1 MASPFLHTI
10 HVYGFAF
17 LALLAAW
24 VIAGVG
30 RWVWL
35 CLPRSGQKLML
46 SAAGY
51 LVLVFFAVVFITP
64 FLWMLSTSLKVDSQ
78 IFSTR
83 VQWLPT
89 IPTVQ
94 ENVVDSNGLAK
105 EDYVPIKTLQDG
117 GRTVRVAVLEELEGE
132 KSRVRLLDTAPSSQ
146 PAGAARSDERIVAS
160 SQLHDMH
167 ALAPQWH
174 NYKDALQAFPFALY
188 TLNTLILCVATMIGT
203 VLSAALPAYGFS
215 RLRWKGRD
223 TLFFVLIATI
233 MLPPQVTML
242 PVFLIFR
249 ALGWTGTMLPLTVP
263 AFFGSA
269 FYIFLLRQF
278 FMTIPQELSDAARI
292 DGCNEAGILF
302 RILAPIAKPALTT
315 VALLSFTA
323 AWMDFTGPLIYLHD
337 ERTYTLAVG
346 LLAFLGRHS
355 GDWNLLMAAATVM
368 TLPMLL
374 LFFFAQRTYIQGI
387 ALTGLKG

>member
-1 MASPFLHTI
+1 MVLPFFHTLRA
-10 HVYGFAF
+10 YGFAA
-17 LALLAAW
+17 LALLITW
-24 VIAGVG
+24 VVAGVG
-30 RWVWL
+30 RRLWL
-35 CLPRSGQKLML
+35 LLPRRGQRQML
-46 SAAGY
+46 AASGY
-51 LVLVFFAVVFITP
+51 LALLLFAVVFIAP
-64 FLWMLSTSLKVDSQ
+64 FLWMISTSLKVDTQ
-78 IFSTR
+78 IFTTS
-83 VQWLPT
+83 VHWLPT
-89 IPTVQ
+89 VPTSKQ
-94 ENVVDSNGLAK
+94 TVVDSNGLAK
-105 EDYVPIKTLQDG
+105 ESYVPIKSFQEG
-117 GRTVRVAVLEELEGE
+117 GRTVRAAVLEELEEG
-132 KSRVRLLDTAPSSQ
+132 KSRVRLLDGPGRGQ
-146 PAGAARSDERIVAS
+146 VRIVPNA
-160 SQLHDMH
+160 QLS
-167 ALAPQWH
+167 ALRSLAPQWH
-174 NYKDALQAFPFALY
+174 NYADALQAFPFMRYLC
-188 TLNTLILCVATMIGT
+188 NTLILCVVTMIGT

-223 TLFFVLIATI
+223 TLFFILVATI

-278 FMTIPQELSDAARI
+278 FLTIPQELSDAARI
-292 DGCNEAGILF
+292 DGCNEAGILW

-355 GDWNLLMAAATVM
+355 GDWNLLMAAATVI
-368 TLPMLL
+368 TIPMLV

>member
-1 MASPFLHTI
+1 MLPPFLHT
-10 HVYGFAF
+10 VKTYGFV
-17 LALLAAW
+17 LIALLVAW
-24 VIAGVG
+24 IAVGVG
-30 RWVWL
+30 RAIWL
-35 CLPRSGQKLML
+35 RLPRPLHRPFQ
-46 SAAGY
+46 AAIGY
-51 LVLVFFAVVFITP
+51 TGLFVFAIVFVAP

-78 IFSTR
+78 IFSTEVR
-83 VQWLPT
+83 WLPT
-89 IPTVQ
+89 VPTSRQRVI
-94 ENVVDSNGLAK
+94 DSNGLPK
-105 EDYVPIKTLQDG
+105 EMPAPIKLLDEG
-117 GRTVRVAVLEELEGE
+117 GRQVKVAVLEDLEEG
-132 KSRVRLLDTAPSSQ
+132 KSRVRLLDAG
-146 PAGAARSDERIVAS
+146 GAAADQVVETSRLKEI
-160 SQLHDMH
+160 H

-174 NYKDALQAFPFALY
+174 NYSDAMNAFPFALY
-188 TLNTLILCVATMIGT
+188 TVNTLILCVVTMIGT
-203 VLSAALPAYGFS
+203 VFSAALPAYGFS

-223 TLFFVLIATI
+223 TLFILLIATI

-263 AFFGSA
+263 TFFGSA

-278 FMTIPQELSDAARI
+278 FLTIPQELSDAARI
-292 DGCNEAGILF
+292 DGCNEAGILV
-302 RILAPIAKPALTT
+302 RILAPIAKPALST
-315 VALLSFTA
+315 VALLAFTS

-355 GDWNLLMAAATVM
+355 GDWNQLMAAATLM
-368 TLPMLL
+368 TLPMLV